1 LTIHFKVGNS
11 RIVPVRLLLLAV
23 LSLAFVT
30 GCGEAAGTIP
40 VKGKV
45 TLKGAPA
52 PDGTLVTFWPVGG
65 EGETASGRVKGGEYE
80 LFSGN
85 KGNVGAKPGKY
96 KVVFTEGTSP
106 DMKAYENM
114 NAPKKGEAP
123 GTGTGT
129 FPKEYGSAD
138 TSPMEK
144 EVASGGN
151 FDLAVP

>member
-1 LTIHFKVGNS
+1 M
-11 RIVPVRLLLLAV
+11 RLLLLAV
-23 LSLAFVT
+23 LSFAFVA
-30 GCGEAAGTIP
+30 GCDAASGNIS

-52 PDGTLVTFWPVGG
+52 ADGTLVTFWPVGG
-65 EGETASGRVKGGEYE
+65 QGETASGRVKGGEYE

-85 KGNVGAKPGKY
+85 KGTVGAKPGKY
-96 KVVFTEGTSP
+96 KVVFTAAASTDTS
-106 DMKAYENM
+106 AYEKSSK
-114 NAPKKGEAP
+114 PKKGDAP
-123 GTGTGT
+123 GAGTGT

-138 TSPMEK
+138 TTPLEK